1 MDTLT
6 VYLRHSWL
14 IRAFGHNPLVRTSD
28 RVEAALLVL
37 ACVTVLVLTPVAGAI
52 STAVHED
59 RSHHYSQEASARHAV
74 VAVITGEP
82 TSTILENRV
91 RVTAPVQ
98 WWVGG
103 RERSG
108 VTEVDPQAEAG
119 DQLQLWIDADG
130 DQAGQPP
137 SSWRAGT
144 DAAVAGAGFWSAAVS
159 LVAGMTLWLRGRLA
173 RRRDSR
179 WEREWELWTS
189 DGGGRTGSQA

>member
-1 MDTLT
+1 MDILT
-6 VYLRHSWL
+6 VYLRRSWL

-28 RVEAALLVL
+28 RVEASLLVL
-37 ACVTVLVLTPVAGAI
+37 AFVTVLVLTPVAGAI

-59 RSHHYSQEASARHAV
+59 RSHHYAEEVRTRHAV
-74 VAVITGEP
+74 VAVIAGEP
-82 TSTILENRV
+82 TSTILESRV

-103 RERSG
+103 RERRG
-108 VTEVDPQAEAG
+108 VVEVDPQARVG
-119 DQLQLWIDADG
+119 DQLPVWIDADG

-144 DAAVAGAGFWSAAVS
+144 DAVVAGAGFWLAAVG
-159 LVAGMTLWLRGRLA
+159 LVAGMTVWLRGRLA
-173 RRRDSR
+173 RRRDSQ